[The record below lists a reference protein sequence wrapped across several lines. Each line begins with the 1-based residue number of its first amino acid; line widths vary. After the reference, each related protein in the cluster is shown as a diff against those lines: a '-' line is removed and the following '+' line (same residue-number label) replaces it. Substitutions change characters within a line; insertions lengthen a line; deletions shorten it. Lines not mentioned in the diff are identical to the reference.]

1 VSQSILDREPLIQ
14 VWRPLYHRILAPYI
28 WPLIGY
34 SSHASPVASVSA
46 VSAVQDPPQVA
57 ARDQTE
63 VNEALMRIE
72 RRQGEI
78 LDRLARLEGC
88 SLLDWTRLEQLL
100 LCLWTDPSFPAP
112 RAFEELR
119 NKDER

>member
-1 VSQSILDREPLIQ
+1 MSQSILDREPLIQ
-14 VWRPLYHRILAPYI
+14 VWRPLYHRILVPYV

-46 VSAVQDPPQVA
+46 VSAVQAPPQVA
-57 ARDQTE
+57 ARDQTG
-63 VNEALMRIE
+63 VGEALARIE

-88 SLLDWTRLEQLL
+88 SPLDWTRLEQLL
-100 LCLWTDPSFPAP
+100 ICLWTDPSFPAP
-112 RAFEELR
+112 HAIEELR
-119 NKDER
+119 DRDEH